1 MIKKRILTP
10 LLNFSKI
17 ESFSGILLFTATI
30 IAMLWANS
38 SYGESYQALWQFHLG
53 ISSETF
59 GFSLPLIL
67 WVNDALMVLFFFLI
81 GLEIKRELL
90 IGELNSLRKAA
101 LPMFAAVGGMLIPM
115 SIFLFLNNSP
125 ETHAGW
131 GIPMATDIA
140 FSLAILKVLGNRV
153 PLSLKIFLTAFAIVD
168 DLGAVIVIALFY
180 STGIDWML
188 LFYAFVLLGV
198 LFYLSYRNLY
208 SRPLM
213 ILLGFVIWILFFAS
227 GIHPTI
233 AGVLLAFTVPLR
245 QRIDMDSFM
254 KKLSDISKGFAQTK
268 RDYLPVLSS
277 EQIVKMDELEA
288 LGNKFKSPLQ
298 RSEHKLHGWVAY
310 FIMPVFA
317 LANAGVALGTDIE
330 LDTDLLFHIA
340 IALFLGKLIG
350 VTLMSW
356 IGVKLKLA
364 ILPGDITFK
373 QIIGVAILAGVGFTM
388 SIFIANLAFADNIS
402 YIDSAKVGII
412 VGSSISGVIGY
423 IVLRLTSTVKVS
435 KKEPK
440 HVPVE

>member
-1 MIKKRILTP
+1 MIKRRILIP

-30 IAMLWANS
+30 IAMIWANS
-38 SYGESYQALWQFHLG
+38 SYAESYQALWHYHLG

-59 GFSLPLIL
+59 EFTLPLHY
-67 WVNDALMVLFFFLI
+67 WVNDALMVFFFFLI

-115 SIFLFLNNSP
+115 SLFLLLNDSP

-140 FSLAILKVLGNRV
+140 FSLAILQVLGNRV

-188 LFYAFVLLGV
+188 LFYAFALLGL
-198 LFYLSYRNLY
+198 LFFLSYRNLY
-208 SRPLM
+208 SKYLM
-213 ILLGFVIWILFFAS
+213 IILGIVIWVLFFKS

-245 QRIDMDSFM
+245 QTIDMDSFM
-254 KKLSDISKGFAQTK
+254 TRLSEISEGFAKTE

-317 LANAGVALGTDIE
+317 LANAGVAVGTDMKM
-330 LDTDLLFHIA
+330 DTALLFHIA
-340 IALFLGKLIG
+340 IALFIGKLVG
-350 VTLMSW
+350 VTLFSW
-356 IGVKLKLA
+356 IGIKLKLA
-364 ILPGDITFK
+364 ILPDNISFK
-373 QIIGVAILAGVGFTM
+373 RIMGVAILAGVGFTM
-388 SIFIANLAFADNIS
+388 SIFIANLAFADNQLI
-402 YIDSAKVGII
+402 IDSAKVGIMVGSGVSGI
-412 VGSSISGVIGY
+412 VGY
-423 IVLRLTSTVKVS
+423 LVLRFTGS
-435 KKEPK
+435 KR
-440 HVPVE
+440 

>member
-1 MIKKRILTP
+1 MLKRRILIP
-10 LLNFSKI
+10 LLKFSKV

-38 SYGESYQALWQFHLG
+38 SYSESYQALWHYHLG

-59 GFSLPLIL
+59 EFTLPLIY

-90 IGELNSLRKAA
+90 IGELNSIRKAA
-101 LPMFAAVGGMLIPM
+101 LPMFAAVGGMIIPM
-115 SIFLFLNNSP
+115 SLFLFLNDSP

-188 LFYAFVLLGV
+188 LFYAFALLGL
-198 LFYLSYRNLY
+198 LFFLSYRNLY
-208 SRPLM
+208 SKYLM
-213 ILLGFVIWILFFAS
+213 ITLGIVIWILFFKS

-254 KKLSDISKGFAQTK
+254 NQLSEISRGFAKTE

-298 RSEHKLHGWVAY
+298 RSEHALHGWVAY

-317 LANAGVALGTDIE
+317 LANAGVAVGGGME
-330 LDTDLLFHIA
+330 LNTSLLFHIA
-340 IALFLGKLIG
+340 IALFAGKLIG
-350 VTLMSW
+350 VTLFSW
-356 IGVKLKLA
+356 IGIKLKLA
-364 ILPGDITFK
+364 ILPDNIPFRR
-373 QIIGVAILAGVGFTM
+373 IIGVAILAGVGFTM
-388 SIFIANLAFADNIS
+388 SIFIANLAFVGKEVI
-402 YIDSAKVGII
+402 IDSAKVGIM
-412 VGSSISGVIGY
+412 VGSGISGIIGY
-423 IVLRLTSTVKVS
+423 LVLRFTSPS
-435 KKEPK
+435 N
-440 HVPVE
+440 